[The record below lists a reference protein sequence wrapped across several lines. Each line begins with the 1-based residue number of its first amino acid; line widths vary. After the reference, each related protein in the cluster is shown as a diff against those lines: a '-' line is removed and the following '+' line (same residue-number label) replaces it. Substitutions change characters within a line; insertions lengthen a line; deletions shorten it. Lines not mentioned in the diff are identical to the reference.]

1 MVSPFSLNET
11 VGMLVQG
18 QILGD
23 LTESKV
29 NELRKGVRASL
40 PELDLIGD
48 EALREKVV
56 ELHALAL
63 SETSFSRIEDIPA
76 SGVPESPLM
85 RRGTQADHY
94 RAVATMALG
103 MAKGLEEVMGD
114 LEIDYDILIAAALV
128 HDVGK
133 AYEFE
138 GWERWKRERKR
149 TGSPAL
155 RHPVYGAHLALQLE
169 LPEPVVHCVAAHPY
183 LGEGQFVRAS
193 VETTIVQ
200 YADVAFWK
208 VLEAGGHL
216 EDEMEITGD
225 RKR

>member
-1 MVSPFSLNET
+1 M
-11 VGMLVQG
+11 
-18 QILGD
+18 GD
-23 LTESKV
+23 LTNSKLD
-29 NELRKGVRASL
+29 ELRTGVRASL
-40 PELDLIGD
+40 PELGLIVD

-56 ELHALAL
+56 ELHAIAL
-63 SETSFSRIEDIPA
+63 SETSFRRIEDIPP

-94 RAVATMALG
+94 RAVATMAVG
-103 MAKGLEEVMGD
+103 MARGLEDVMGD

-133 AYEFE
+133 AYEFD
-138 GWERWKRERKR
+138 GWERWKRERNR
-149 TGSPAL
+149 TGSPSL

-169 LPEPVVHCVAAHPY
+169 MPEPVVHCVAAHPY
-183 LGEGQFVRAS
+183 MGEGQFVRAS

-208 VLEAGGHL
+208 ILEAGGYL

-225 RKR
+225 RQR

>member
-1 MVSPFSLNET
+1 MVDVER
-11 VGMLVQG
+11 Q
-18 QILGD
+18 QI
-23 LTESKV
+23 E
-29 NELRKGVRASL
+29 ELKQGVRECL
-40 PELDLIGD
+40 PEVDMIGD
-48 EALREKVV
+48 ETLREQVI

-63 SETSFSRIEDIPA
+63 AETSYRRIDDIPP

-85 RRGTQADHY
+85 TRGTQADHY
-94 RAVATMALG
+94 RGVATMAVG

-114 LEIDYDILIAAALV
+114 LEIDYDLLIAAALV

-138 GWERWKRERKR
+138 GWERWKRERSR

-155 RHPVYGAHLALQLE
+155 RHPVYGAHLALQLGM
-169 LPEPVVHCVAAHPY
+169 PEPIVHCIAAHPY
-183 LGEGQFVRAS
+183 MGEGQFVKAS

-208 VLEAGGHL
+208 ILDAGGLLEA
-216 EDEMEITGD
+216 EMDITGVP
-225 RKR
+225 RR